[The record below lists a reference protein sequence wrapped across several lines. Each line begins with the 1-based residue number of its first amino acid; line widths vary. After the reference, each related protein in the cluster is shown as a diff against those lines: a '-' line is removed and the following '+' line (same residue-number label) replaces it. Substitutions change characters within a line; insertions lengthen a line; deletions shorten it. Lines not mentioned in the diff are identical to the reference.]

1 MIHLNGNYDLDDEYD
16 LENDIEF
23 EKTSEPV
30 KRRRRKKSSDEYY
43 VKGAELIAEIKKYHE
58 SKRLDAEKKRCSI

>member
-1 MIHLNGNYDLDDEYD
+1 MIHIVGDYDLDDDYD

-23 EKTSEPV
+23 EKIKEPV
-30 KRRRRKKSSDEYY
+30 KTRQRKKSTDEYY

-58 SKRLDAEKKRCSI
+58 SKRLDAEKNRCSI